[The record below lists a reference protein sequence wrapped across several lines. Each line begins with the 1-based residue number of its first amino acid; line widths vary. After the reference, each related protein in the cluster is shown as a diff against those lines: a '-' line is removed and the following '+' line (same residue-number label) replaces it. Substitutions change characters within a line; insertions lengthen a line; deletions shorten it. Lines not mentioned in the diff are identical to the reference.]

1 MCTGH
6 THQVESHSIKPSC
19 HMTWE
24 NYPTYL
30 CLGFIVSKV
39 KTMTFSLNKVAG
51 RDGWMICVKLVLG
64 CSKMLKEE
72 ELSH

>member
-1 MCTGH
+1 
-6 THQVESHSIKPSC
+6 
-19 HMTWE
+19 MTWE
-24 NYPTYL
+24 NYSTSL

-51 RDGWMICVKLVLG
+51 RDGWMTHVKLALG